1 MIFQWNLCF
10 QNKKGYLGLNTHYLT
25 SEWKRV
31 KLTLGVEPF
40 NGESHT
46 SENML
51 RMVLQLLEYYNL
63 LSKTNVGLRDNAS
76 AMKAMFNLSDSQMV
90 GLGCLIHSLQLC
102 LEDQLLNLPSVK
114 AWLKNLKRQLNWTIS
129 LVSFMLS

>member
-1 MIFQWNLCF
+1 M
-10 QNKKGYLGLNTHYLT
+10 
-25 SEWKRV
+25 

-51 RMVLQLLEYYNL
+51 RMVLQLLDNL
-63 LSKTNVGLRDNAS
+63 LSKTNVGLRDNTS

-90 GLGCLIHSLQLC
+90 G
-102 LEDQLLNLPSVK
+102 
-114 AWLKNLKRQLNWTIS
+114 
-129 LVSFMLS
+129 

>member
-1 MIFQWNLCF
+1 M
-10 QNKKGYLGLNTHYLT
+10 
-25 SEWKRV
+25 

-63 LSKTNVGLRDNAS
+63 LSKTNVGLCDNAS
-76 AMKAMFNLSDSQMV
+76 AMKAMLSDRQSD
-90 GLGCLIHSLQLC
+90 GWLGMPDSLSTIMSRRPTSK
-102 LEDQLLNLPSVK
+102 PSFSE
-114 AWLKNLKRQLNWTIS
+114 NPC
-129 LVSFMLS
+129 

>member
-1 MIFQWNLCF
+1 M
-10 QNKKGYLGLNTHYLT
+10 
-25 SEWKRV
+25 

-51 RMVLQLLEYYNL
+51 RMVLQLLDNL

-76 AMKAMFNLSDSQMV
+76 AMKAMFNLSDSQMF
-90 GLGCLIHSLQLC
+90 G
-102 LEDQLLNLPSVK
+102 
-114 AWLKNLKRQLNWTIS
+114 
-129 LVSFMLS
+129 

>member
-1 MIFQWNLCF
+1 MVYIF
-10 QNKKGYLGLNTHYLT
+10 QNKKGYLGVNTHYLT

-63 LSKTNVGLRDNAS
+63 LSINMYRH
-76 AMKAMFNLSDSQMV
+76 Q
-90 GLGCLIHSLQLC
+90 
-102 LEDQLLNLPSVK
+102 
-114 AWLKNLKRQLNWTIS
+114 
-129 LVSFMLS
+129 

>member
-1 MIFQWNLCF
+1 M
-10 QNKKGYLGLNTHYLT
+10 
-25 SEWKRV
+25 

-51 RMVLQLLEYYNL
+51 RMVLQLLEDYNL

-76 AMKAMFNLSDSQMV
+76 AMKAMFNLSDSQMAV
-90 GLGCLIHSLQLC
+90 G
-102 LEDQLLNLPSVK
+102 
-114 AWLKNLKRQLNWTIS
+114 
-129 LVSFMLS
+129 

>member
-1 MIFQWNLCF
+1 MVSEI
-10 QNKKGYLGLNTHYLT
+10 QNRSSHFYRTALYLGVNTHYLT

-46 SENML
+46 SKNVL
-51 RMVLQLLEYYNL
+51 RMVLKLLEEYNL

-76 AMKAMFNLSDSQMV
+76 AMKAMFNLSDCQIV
-90 GLGCLIHSLQLC
+90 GLGCLIH
-102 LEDQLLNLPSVK
+102 LNP
-114 AWLKNLKRQLNWTIS
+114 TC
-129 LVSFMLS
+129 

>member
-1 MIFQWNLCF
+1 M
-10 QNKKGYLGLNTHYLT
+10 
-25 SEWKRV
+25 

-51 RMVLQLLEYYNL
+51 RMVLQLLDNL

-76 AMKAMFNLSDSQMV
+76 TPCQTVRWLDSQIFV
-90 GLGCLIHSLQLC
+90 H
-102 LEDQLLNLPSVK
+102 V
-114 AWLKNLKRQLNWTIS
+114 
-129 LVSFMLS
+129 

>member
-1 MIFQWNLCF
+1 M
-10 QNKKGYLGLNTHYLT
+10 
-25 SEWKRV
+25 

-51 RMVLQLLEYYNL
+51 RMVLQLLDNL

-76 AMKAMFNLSDSQMV
+76 AMKAMFNLSDCQMV
-90 GLGCLIHSLQLC
+90 GLGCLIHSNPTC
-102 LEDQLLNLPSVK
+102 
-114 AWLKNLKRQLNWTIS
+114 
-129 LVSFMLS
+129 

>member
-1 MIFQWNLCF
+1 M
-10 QNKKGYLGLNTHYLT
+10 
-25 SEWKRV
+25 

-76 AMKAMFNLSDSQMV
+76 AMKAMFNLSIFDE
-90 GLGCLIHSLQLC
+90 LISMNSKFY
-102 LEDQLLNLPSVK
+102 ES
-114 AWLKNLKRQLNWTIS
+114 
-129 LVSFMLS
+129 SFVMADNERWKER